1 MPRIGRWEPARFLG
15 AAERTRVE
23 TDLFAPE
30 RLFEPPREALGVELE
45 PVGEIM
51 EAEAAG
57 ALGGQP
63 LGGVCVAL
71 RFAERDRAAREL
83 AVLMKDR
90 VERIFPSLIAQAVL
104 QSIAPRA
111 AIFEKA
117 VDVGVARSRHPVERF
132 FRRRPPRAQGR
143 LVV

>member
-1 MPRIGRWEPARFLG
+1 MPGVGRSDPARLLG
-15 AAERTRVE
+15 AVERNRIE

-30 RLFEPPREALGVELE
+30 RRFESLREALGVEVE
-45 PVGEIM
+45 PIGEIIV
-51 EAEAAG
+51 AEAAG

-111 AIFEKA
+111 TIFEKA
-117 VDVGVARSRHPVERF
+117 VAVGVARSRHPFERF
-132 FRRRPPRAQGR
+132 F
-143 LVV
+143 